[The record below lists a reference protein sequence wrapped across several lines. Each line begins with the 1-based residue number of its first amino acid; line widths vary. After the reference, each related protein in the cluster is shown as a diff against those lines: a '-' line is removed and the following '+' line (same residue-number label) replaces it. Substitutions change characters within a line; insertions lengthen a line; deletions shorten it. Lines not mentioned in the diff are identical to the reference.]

1 LWQVVIVRKK
11 IKRVESGEVDRPQAV
26 ERAATEARQEE
37 RILSLLRS
45 LKHPNIIK
53 LFASYTHRQEH
64 YLLFPPAEM
73 TLAEALD
80 GDRLSEFEDCNLYRA
95 ICGLSSAIKHVHL
108 FFSKEFDLQLIG
120 CHHDLKPK
128 NILILRGKLLLA
140 DFGLSTLREGNNSQS
155 DFKTGDLDYLAP
167 ECHYFGA
174 EFVVRNGKTS
184 RKSDIWSFGAVLSE
198 IMTYTRGGCEA
209 VREFRRKRVKVLYD
223 ALEVCQ
229 FHHGGEQ
236 CAVVSDWLRDFDAE
250 ASSTRLL
257 LLGVVR
263 DALSIEPSQRPL
275 AAEMT
280 TRLYH
285 LAQASICSSC
295 HGLFD
300 QFVKFELP
308 LVLKIE
314 HQRFKLWCQFS
325 QPTDTGEIPLWFA
338 ELPERQLVR
347 LNELLLKIR
356 EELKSISSAVEN
368 PILSPI
374 YAELRSLLDELWS
387 SVPSA
392 IFQEMRRH
400 LVTQLLET
408 DQNSLQSIHQDL
420 RGDLIYDD
428 IGVLAAMKF
437 LTHNMP
443 LTTQSEDTLSRLH
456 LDDAN
461 IIHSE
466 EFGPHTFAE
475 LRSCNGSITTRILIE
490 RIKYNGAWVEDGH
503 GQELLERIA
512 AIACLLRNS
521 QLISGLQVLECLGFF
536 HDLESLSVALVYRLP
551 NVKVSPQ
558 SPGIQ
563 VRPINLRDYIRSTY
577 DRKSSRPFLGAI
589 FRLAHILANGIL
601 EYHTVSWLH
610 KDISSF
616 NIIFFPVD
624 SSAEAMQSAFDMP
637 HIIGF
642 NHSRQ
647 SKETAFTQGP
657 FISPESRHYVA
668 PEYLSHRAPRY
679 QWRYDYYSVGMV
691 LLELGLWRCVSD
703 WTTDSKWRKLGLSPQ
718 ALRDKILQ
726 ELVPR
731 LGNAMGRAYYE
742 AVTACLSGNFV
753 ENGTDFENVS
763 SLFQKR
769 VVGPLSTVLVV

>member
-1 LWQVVIVRKK
+1 MIIVRKK
-11 IKRVESGEVDRPQAV
+11 IKLLECGEVDRSRAV
-26 ERAATEARQEE
+26 ERAATEARHEE

-53 LFASYTHRQEH
+53 LLVSYTYRQGH

-73 TLAEALD
+73 TLAEALG

-95 ICGLSSAIKHVHL
+95 ICGLSSGIQHVHL
-108 FFSKEFDLQLIG
+108 FFSKEYDLQLLG

-128 NILILRGKLLLA
+128 NILILRDKLVLA
-140 DFGLSTLREGNNSQS
+140 DFGLSTLKEGNNSQS
-155 DFKTGDLDYLAP
+155 EFKTGDLDYLAP
-167 ECHYFGA
+167 ECHHFRA
-174 EFVVRNGKTS
+174 DFIVRNGSTS

-198 IMTYTRGGCEA
+198 ILTYIRGGCEA
-209 VREFRRKRVKVLYD
+209 VREFRKRRVKVLYN

-236 CAVVSDWLRDFDAE
+236 CAAVSNWLRDFDAE
-250 ASSTRLL
+250 VLPTRLL
-257 LLGVVR
+257 LLRVVR
-263 DALSIEPSQRPL
+263 DALSIEPSRRPL

-285 LAQASICSSC
+285 LAQVSICSAC
-295 HGLFD
+295 QGIFN
-300 QFVKFELP
+300 QFMKFELP

-325 QPTDTGEIPLWFA
+325 QPADTGEIPLWFA

-356 EELKSISSAVEN
+356 EELKSISSATEN

-374 YAELRSLLDELWS
+374 YAQLRSLLDDLWS
-387 SVPSA
+387 IAPSA

-420 RGDLIYDD
+420 KGDLAYDD

-437 LTHNMP
+437 VTRNMP
-443 LTTQSEDTLSRLH
+443 LTAQSEGNLSRFH

-461 IIHSE
+461 IINSE
-466 EFGPHTFAE
+466 EFGPHTYAE
-475 LRSCNGSITTRILIE
+475 LRSSNGSITTRILIE

-512 AIACLLRNS
+512 AIASLLRNS
-521 QLISGLQVLECLGFF
+521 KLICGLQVLECLGFF
-536 HDLESLSVALVYRLP
+536 HDPESLSVALVYRLP
-551 NVKVSPQ
+551 DVRVSLQ

-563 VRPINLRDYIRSTY
+563 VRPINLRDYMRSTY
-577 DRKSSRPFLGAI
+577 DRKSSRPFLGAV
-589 FRLAHILANGIL
+589 FRLAHTLAKGIL
-601 EYHTVSWLH
+601 EYHTVSWFH

-624 SSAEAMQSAFDMP
+624 PSAEAMQSAFDMP
-637 HIIGF
+637 YIIGF

-703 WTTDSKWRKLGLSPQ
+703 WTTEPKWRKLGLSPL

-731 LGNAMGRAYYE
+731 LGNAMGRSYYE

-753 ENGTDFENVS
+753 ENGSDFENVS
-763 SLFQKR
+763 SLFQKQ

>member
-1 LWQVVIVRKK
+1 VIIVRKK
-11 IKRVESGEVDRPQAV
+11 IKRVENSEVDRPQAI
-26 ERAATEARQEE
+26 ERAAIEARQEE

-53 LFASYTHRQEH
+53 LFASYTYRQEH

-80 GDRLSEFEDCNLYRA
+80 GDRLSKFEDCDLYRA
-95 ICGLSSAIKHVHL
+95 ICGLSSGIKHVHL
-108 FFSKEFDLQLIG
+108 FFSKEYELQLIG

-128 NILILRGKLLLA
+128 NILILGDKLLLA

-155 DFKTGDLDYLAP
+155 DFNTGDLNYLAP
-167 ECHYFGA
+167 ECHHFGA
-174 EFVVRNGKTS
+174 EFIVRKGITT

-198 IMTYTRGGCEA
+198 VMAYTKGGREA
-209 VREFRRKRVKVLYD
+209 VAEFRIKRVKVLYNV
-223 ALEVCQ
+223 LKICQ
-229 FHHGGEQ
+229 FHHGGKQ
-236 CAVVSDWLRDFDAE
+236 CAAVSDWLRDLE
-250 ASSTRLL
+250 AGALSPRLL
-257 LLGVVR
+257 LLRIIR
-263 DALSIEPSQRPL
+263 DALSIEPSQRPP

-285 LAQASICSSC
+285 LAQISICASC
-295 HGLFD
+295 HDIFD
-300 QFVKFELP
+300 RLIGFQLP

-314 HQRFKLWCQFS
+314 HQRFKLWFQFT
-325 QPTDTGEIPLWFA
+325 QATDTYKTPPWFA

-347 LNELLLKIR
+347 ANELLWKIR

-368 PILSPI
+368 PIISPI
-374 YAELRSLLDELWS
+374 YTELRSLLDHLWS
-387 SVPSA
+387 IVPSA
-392 IFQEMRRH
+392 MLQEMRRH
-400 LVTQLLET
+400 LVIHLLET
-408 DQNSLQSIHQDL
+408 DQNSLQSMHQDL
-420 RGDLIYDD
+420 CGDLAYED

-437 LTHNMP
+437 ITCNMQQMAQ
-443 LTTQSEDTLSRLH
+443 TESTLNQLH
-456 LDDAN
+456 LDDTN
-461 IIHSE
+461 IINSE
-466 EFGPHTFAE
+466 DFGPHTLAE
-475 LRSCNGSITTRILIE
+475 LRSAEGSITSRILVE
-490 RIKYNGAWVEDGH
+490 RIKYNGAWVENGH

-521 QLISGLQVLECLGFF
+521 KLISGLQVLECLGFF
-536 HDLESLSVALVYRLP
+536 HDPESLSVALVYRIPHL
-551 NVKVSPQ
+551 KVPQQ
-558 SPGIQ
+558 SPGTQ

-589 FRLAHILANGIL
+589 FRLAHTLANGIL
-601 EYHTVSWLH
+601 EYHTVSWFH

-616 NIIFFPVD
+616 NIIFFPA
-624 SSAEAMQSAFDMP
+624 SPSAEAMQSAFDMP

-657 FISPESRHYVA
+657 FISPSSRHYVA
-668 PEYLSHRAPRY
+668 PEYLGHRAPRY
-679 QWRYDYYSVGMV
+679 QWHYDYYSVGMV

-703 WTTDSKWRKLGLSPQ
+703 WTTDPKWRKLGLSPQ
-718 ALRDKILQ
+718 DLRDKILQ

-731 LGNAMGRAYYE
+731 LGNAMGRAYCE
-742 AVTACLSGNFV
+742 AVLACLSGNFV

-769 VVGPLSTVLVV
+769 VVGPLSTLLVV